1 MPGSRAV
8 VGTLVALGVLAFA
21 AQLARAQEVDDTPP
35 AFVSARTDTTGE
47 HIVVTFSE
55 AVTINPAVTLM
66 SEQHNIPLLDLIRG
80 VVSVTIDGR
89 EDLLSGAALSDS
101 ELTIRITA
109 PPIEAG
115 QAVSVAS
122 NTAFARSLGSLFV
135 DAAGNPLPLF
145 PSQSVENLSVVPSG
159 SRAAPGV
166 VVSPSSLRI
175 TEGQSE
181 RYTVRLPSRPS
192 SDVTVELFVWRLG
205 AIRVEPRQMTFT
217 TSNWNAPQ
225 LATVVTDDDDDAQD
239 IWTVIL
245 HTRSDA
251 SLGRAAGLV
260 RVIVDDEDELL
271 RVSGNNA
278 PEYTENATT
287 TVATYAAPWA
297 SGVTWSLSGADSE
310 HFSISRGGDLSFASP
325 PDYEHPADDN
335 ADNVYQV
342 GVRASHGLAAGFLDV
357 SVTIVDVN
365 EPPDVF
371 GPVGVRVEEGSGTF
385 VGTYTYD
392 DPEAGLARWSLAGS
406 DHQLFTITNGELRFR
421 EAPDFSSPADANGN
435 NRYEVTVLADDGS
448 DFPGR
453 RRVTVSV
460 IDGSAATA
468 AANHAPAF
476 PTASTVRFVDRRAAA
491 RTKVGPP
498 VAATDQD
505 GDPVTYGLSERT
517 ARSFD
522 IDEHTGQL
530 RLRSGTV
537 LDPAAQRFYRG
548 TVTATDPS
556 GTTATVDLTITVTE
570 ASRSRG
576 PSRPASSVDF
586 EWTVEYDL
594 DELEAHNEWPTGL
607 WSDGTTLWITE
618 AGPGSD
624 AGVYAYDIESGER
637 RERAEFDLDE
647 RNRAPRGLWSDRET
661 VWISDAD
668 RNRLYAYDLASGE
681 RAEHHD
687 IVLDARNSDAHGLW
701 SDSETLWV
709 VDGEEAKLF
718 AYDLRSG
725 DFLADYRLGFV
736 NEAPRGVW
744 SDGVTVWV
752 SDDDSKGLV
761 AYRLPSPRR
770 AGTSRLERVEDEDFG
785 ELSLSQASNNSP
797 RGIWSD
803 GGVMYVAD
811 ASDSRVYSY
820 NMPDAIDARLASLT
834 LSGIDIGEFSTTR
847 LEYTAVAPARVTQTT
862 IDPHTE
868 QPGATVA
875 ITPRDAD
882 ARRSGHQVAIADG
895 VEVTV
900 TVTST
905 DGSRKRVYRVS
916 VASSAEASCLRG
928 SIHVGVSLVSYEGG
942 SVRDLASC
950 AARLHV
956 KALHATQGG
965 FWVSYIVGAPDFVNL
980 AFLALYPGGVPIN
993 APLLV
998 TSDGPPAADTSA
1010 DKDLDGDKGP
1020 DSGKGST
1027 QP

>member
-8 VGTLVALGVLAFA
+8 VGVLVALGVLAFA
-21 AQLARAQEVDDTPP
+21 AQLAHAQEVDDTPP
-35 AFVSARTDTTGE
+35 AFLSARTDTTGE
-47 HIVVTFSE
+47 HIIVTFSE
-55 AVTINPAVTLM
+55 AVTIDPAVTLI
-66 SEQHNIPLLDLIRG
+66 SQQHNIPLLDLIRG
-80 VVSVTIDGR
+80 AMSVTIDGR
-89 EDLLSGAALSDS
+89 EDLLSGAALSGT

-115 QAVSVAS
+115 QAVSIAAD
-122 NTAFARSLGSLFV
+122 TAFARSLGALFV
-135 DAAGNPLPLF
+135 DADGNPVPRF
-145 PSQSVENLSVVPSG
+145 SARSVQNLSVVPSG
-159 SRAAPGV
+159 PRVTAGV
-166 VVSPSSLRI
+166 VVSPDYLRI

-181 RYTVRLPSRPS
+181 RYTVRLPARPS
-192 SDVTVELFVWRLG
+192 GDVTVELFVWRLG

-217 TSNWNAPQ
+217 PGNWNAPQ
-225 LATVVTDDDDDAQD
+225 LATVVTESDDDSRD

-251 SLGRAAGLV
+251 SLGRAAALV

-271 RVSGNNA
+271 RVSGNSA
-278 PEYTENATT
+278 PEHTENATT

-297 SGVTWSLSGADSE
+297 SGVAWSLSGADSA
-310 HFSISRGGDLSFASP
+310 HFSISRGGDLSFVSP

-342 GVRASHGLAAGFLDV
+342 GVHASDGSAAGFLAI
-357 SVTIVDVN
+357 SVTVTDLN
-365 EPPDVF
+365 EPPAVF
-371 GPVGVRVEEGSGTF
+371 GPIVARVEEGSGTF
-385 VGTYTYD
+385 VAAYTYD
-392 DPEAGLARWSLAGS
+392 DPEADAATWSLTGS
-406 DHQLFTITNGELRFR
+406 DHHLFTITNGELRFR
-421 EAPDFSSPADANGN
+421 QAPDFASPADANGN

-448 DFPGR
+448 DLPGR

-460 IDGSAATA
+460 IDGAATTA
-468 AANHAPAF
+468 TANRAPAF
-476 PTASTVRFVDRRAAA
+476 PTTSTVRFVDRRAAA

-505 GDPVTYGLSERT
+505 GDPLTYQLSERT

-530 RLRSGTV
+530 RLGAGTV
-537 LDPAAQRFYRG
+537 LDPAVQAFYRA

-556 GTTATVDLTITVTE
+556 GATASIDVTIRVTE
-570 ASRSRG
+570 PSRSRG

-594 DELEAHNEWPTGL
+594 DNLDAHNEWPTGL
-607 WSDGTTLWITE
+607 WSDGTTLWMTE
-618 AGPGSD
+618 AGPDSD
-624 AGVYAYDIESGER
+624 AGVYAYDLVSGER
-637 RERAEFDLDE
+637 RERAEFDLDD

-661 VWISDAD
+661 AWISNAD
-668 RNRLYAYDLASGE
+668 RNRLYAYDLENGE

-687 IVLDARNSDAHGLW
+687 MVLDARNGDAHGLW
-701 SDSETLWV
+701 SDGETLWV

-752 SDDDSKGLV
+752 SDDDAKRLV
-761 AYRLPSPRR
+761 AYRLPEPRKSR
-770 AGTSRLERVEDEDFG
+770 SSRLERVEEEDFG

-811 ASDSRVYSY
+811 ASDGRVYSY

-834 LSGIDIGEFSTTR
+834 LTSIDIGEFSTTR
-847 LEYTAVAPARVTQTT
+847 REYAAVAPSRVIETT
-862 IDPHTE
+862 VDPHAE
-868 QPGATVA
+868 QPGTSVVIA
-875 ITPRDAD
+875 PPDAD
-882 ARRSGHQVAIADG
+882 ARRAGHQVAIADG
-895 VEVTV
+895 VDVTV

-905 DGSRKRVYRVS
+905 DGSRKLVYRVS
-916 VASSAEASCLRG
+916 VAPGPEAACLQG
-928 SIHVGVSLVSYEGG
+928 SIHVGVNLVSYEGG
-942 SVRDLASC
+942 SVGDLASC
-950 AARLHV
+950 AERLHV
-956 KALHATQGG
+956 KALHATQRGG
-965 FWVSYIVGAPDFVNL
+965 WVSYIVGAPDFVNR
-980 AFLALYPGGVPIN
+980 AFIELYKDGIPIN
-993 APLLV
+993 TPLLA
-998 TSDGPPAADTSA
+998 TSDGPPPAGTSGGGGKGLDT
-1010 DKDLDGDKGP
+1010 
-1020 DSGKGST
+1020 GKGST
-1027 QP
+1027 RP